1 MQFEL
6 KKMVLP
12 KGREFSFIETGDP
25 LGIPLILL
33 HGLGDSCRTFE
44 ALFPHFPG
52 RIRAI
57 AYTQRGHY
65 GIDLP
70 VATYR
75 VRDFEA
81 DLLKFMNGMALQKAF
96 ILGASS
102 GGFIARN
109 FAARHPKRVHGLVL
123 LGAPSALDD
132 KPDVVKTQE
141 STLALLEDPISMDF
155 IKSFT
160 DGLLV
165 KPVPSNFLELM
176 YSESQKV
183 PARVWKETSE
193 ALLKEEFPG
202 ILAQTKAPA
211 LVICGGKDTIAS
223 RIDQEKLARAIPNS
237 RLTLFPQLGH
247 LLYWEDPKNVAKEI
261 SSFIEQ
267 VWSGPESAKFEYE

>member
-1 MQFEL
+1 MQFDL

-12 KGREFSFIETGDP
+12 KGSEFFYIETGDP

-44 ALFPHFPG
+44 ALFPHFPS

-57 AYTQRGHY
+57 AFTLRGHD

-70 VATYR
+70 DATYR

-81 DLLKFMNGMALQKAF
+81 DLLAFMNGMALQKAF

-123 LGAPSALDD
+123 LGAPSTLDD

-141 STLALLEDPISMDF
+141 STLALLKDPISMDF

-165 KPVPSNFLELM
+165 KPVPSGFLEQM

-183 PARVWKETSE
+183 PARVWKKTSE

-223 RIDQEKLARAIPNS
+223 RTDQEKLARAIPNS
-237 RLTLFPQLGH
+237 RLTVFPQLGH

-267 VWSGPESAKFEYE
+267 VWSGPEGAKFEYE